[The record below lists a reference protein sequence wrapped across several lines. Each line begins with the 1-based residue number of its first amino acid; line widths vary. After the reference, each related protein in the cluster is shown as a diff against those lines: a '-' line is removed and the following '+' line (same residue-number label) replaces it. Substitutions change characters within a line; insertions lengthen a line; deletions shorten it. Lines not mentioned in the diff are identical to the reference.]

1 MILML
6 SVHPTWVRLR
16 DEMKVNVFMSHIHMQ
31 HFHYLTASHLY
42 LYQFTVHEHA
52 KPTAGYAVHRVYGN
66 NYMQEMHFSITSNQ
80 QIIYEKKCCTVSDE
94 CIYKTA
100 ALLTFHQ

>member
-6 SVHPTWVRLR
+6 SVHPTCVRLR

-31 HFHYLTASHLY
+31 QFHYLNASRLY

-80 QIIYEKKCCTVSDE
+80 QIIYEKKMLYCMR
-94 CIYKTA
+94 
-100 ALLTFHQ
+100 

>member
-6 SVHPTWVRLR
+6 SVHPTCVWLR
-16 DEMKVNVFMSHIHMQ
+16 DEMKVNVFMCHIHIISNMQ
-31 HFHYLTASHLY
+31 QFHYLTTSRLY

-52 KPTAGYAVHRVYGN
+52 KSTAGYAVHRVYGN

-80 QIIYEKKCCTVSDE
+80 QIIYEKKMLYCMR
-94 CIYKTA
+94 
-100 ALLTFHQ
+100 